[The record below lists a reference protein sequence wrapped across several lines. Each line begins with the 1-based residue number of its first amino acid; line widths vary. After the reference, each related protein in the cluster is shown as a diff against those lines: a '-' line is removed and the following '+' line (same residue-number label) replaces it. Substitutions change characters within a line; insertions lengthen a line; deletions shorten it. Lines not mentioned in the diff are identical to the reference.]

1 MELVNSNY
9 VRIEKFDVFSLMNKY
24 VEKQEYE
31 KLDFV
36 QKIFNKMCEYEK
48 DNKVY
53 IKDVY
58 VSINSD
64 IFVDEYDFMM
74 LSIERSS
81 IINAYYY
88 SCLNGDEIKDL
99 KFYSIKKDVKACE
112 LGEHLDYVLN
122 NTINPDEYFD
132 GEKERYIYNLE
143 KDCIEKGYIYSNTN
157 EKKFVK

>member
-9 VRIEKFDVFSLMNKY
+9 VRIKKFDVFSLMNKY

-81 IINAYYY
+81 IIN
-88 SCLNGDEIKDL
+88 
-99 KFYSIKKDVKACE
+99 
-112 LGEHLDYVLN
+112 
-122 NTINPDEYFD
+122 
-132 GEKERYIYNLE
+132 
-143 KDCIEKGYIYSNTN
+143 
-157 EKKFVK
+157 